1 VTAFILAVTA
11 IAYQFRGWLA
21 SLMMNKRRRRAV
33 VTLAG
38 LVFVLIF
45 QLPNL
50 LTQPWRAQQNAES
63 RPEVQK
69 EIEKLDRALKSNE
82 IDKAEYRKQSRAVRD
97 KYRRGPDR
105 LMLEELAKTAMPVN
119 QVVPFGW
126 LPYGAM
132 RLAQGSVLPALLGAF
147 GLTLIAA
154 ASLRRSYVTTLR
166 LYRGEFGNQRS
177 KHKSSVAVPQAT
189 ASATPAFLER
199 RLPWLSE
206 EASAVALASFRSLIR
221 APEARILFLS
231 PAFMLFIFGS
241 VFLRG
246 NSNPPELLRPLMA
259 TGAIAMILLIL
270 SQLAGNQFGFDRNG
284 FRTYVLSPAARRN
297 ILIGKN
303 LALAP
308 IALGLTLIPVIIVQF
323 AYPMRIDH
331 FMATLIQAV
340 PMYFIYCII
349 ENFLSMLAP
358 MPVAPGSLKPVK
370 PKGIQILIH
379 LGFFFL
385 FPLALSPTLIPL
397 GLEFLLNWSGT
408 NTWFPVYLAVIL
420 VECAVVAALYPIVLD
435 WQGGILQQRER
446 QILEVV
452 TSKTE

>member
-1 VTAFILAVTA
+1 V
-11 IAYQFRGWLA
+11 R
-21 SLMMNKRRRRAV
+21 NKYSTGGKDLKLEDV
-33 VTLAG
+33 AG
-38 LVFVLIF
+38 VARTV
-45 QLPNL
+45 NL
-50 LTQPWRAQQNAES
+50 
-63 RPEVQK
+63 
-69 EIEKLDRALKSNE
+69 
-82 IDKAEYRKQSRAVRD
+82 
-97 KYRRGPDR
+97 
-105 LMLEELAKTAMPVN
+105 
-119 QVVPFGW
+119 VVPFGW

-132 RLAQGSVLPALLGAF
+132 TLAEGRVLPAALGAL

-166 LYRGEFGNQRS
+166 IYRGDFSNESQRPRAAEA
-177 KHKSSVAVPQAT
+177 VAQPGAVS
-189 ASATPAFLER
+189 ASPAFLEK
-199 RLPWLSE
+199 RLPWLTE
-206 EASAVALASFRSLIR
+206 EASAVTLASFRSLIR
-221 APEARILFLS
+221 APETRILFLS
-231 PAFMLFIFGS
+231 PVFMVLIFGS
-241 VFLRG
+241 MFLRG
-246 NSNPPELLRPLMA
+246 NSNPPQLLRPLMA
-259 TGAIAMILLIL
+259 IGSIGMILLVL

-308 IALGLTLIPVIIVQF
+308 IALGLAFTVIFLVQL

-331 FMATLIQAV
+331 FLATLIQAV
-340 PMYFIYCII
+340 PMYFIFCMVQ
-349 ENFLSMLAP
+349 NLLSMFAP

-385 FPLALSPTLIPL
+385 FPIALSPTLIPL
-397 GLEFLLNWSGT
+397 GLEFLLNWLGRA
-408 NTWFPVYLAVIL
+408 TWFPLYLAVIL
-420 VECAVVAALYPIVLD
+420 GECVAVGALYPVAMD